1 MKECRPYSTRNWVT
15 AALAAAMACSI
26 AATAFA
32 QQGQPAPQ
40 DVPSVPDVREPQ
52 GFIPEPAAVERAAVF
67 ADRHLSG
74 GGRGNGFYVNTK
86 SPIQGSGW
94 ISLGPGYRHWY
105 KNDAV
110 FMDASAGVSWRGYKV
125 GQAQFELPKLLRS
138 RLVLGTVYRWQDFRN
153 IKSFGEGPDTLESNE
168 ATYHLS
174 SHNVSGYGTV
184 RLMRWLNLNTSVGLI
199 SPEVRSEPGDEP
211 RFTHGETSLVVDA
224 RDYPDHPTS
233 GVLMRVSASRF
244 NDRDQGKYSFD
255 RYETEFA
262 GFLPLAKSRV
272 VVAVH
277 GWAVTSEVD
286 PGQTVPGYLQP
297 TLGGGHSLR
306 SYSDFRFRDDHMLV
320 ANLEVR
326 FALMTHLDLVA
337 FGDAGNVASQRSDLN
352 LDKQSFGGGLRFH
365 TRRATILRADAS
377 TGKEGW
383 RVNFS
388 LSEPLS
394 LSRTER
400 RTAPFPF
407 VP

>member
-1 MKECRPYSTRNWVT
+1 M
-15 AALAAAMACSI
+15 
-26 AATAFA
+26 
-32 QQGQPAPQ
+32 
-40 DVPSVPDVREPQ
+40 
-52 GFIPEPAAVERAAVF
+52 VERAAVF

-74 GGRGNGFYVNTK
+74 GGRSNGFYVNTK

-105 KNDAV
+105 KNDSV
-110 FMDASAGVSWRGYKV
+110 LIDGSAGISWRGYKL
-125 GQAQFELPKLLRS
+125 GQAQLELPKLLHS
-138 RLVLGTVYRWQDFRN
+138 RLALGTIYRWQDFKN
-153 IKSFGEGPDTLESNE
+153 IKSFGAGPDTLESNE

-184 RLMRWLNLNTSVGLI
+184 RLMRWMSLNSSVGLV
-199 SPEVRSEPGDEP
+199 SPEVRSVAGDEP

-224 RDYPDHPTS
+224 RDFPDHPTS

-244 NDRDQGKYSFD
+244 RDRDQAKYSFD
-255 RYETEFA
+255 RYESEFA
-262 GFLPLAKSRV
+262 GFLPLADSRI
-272 VVAVH
+272 VVALR
-277 GWAVTSEVD
+277 GWAVSSEVD
-286 PGQTVPGYLQP
+286 AGQTVPGYLQP

-326 FALMTHLDLVA
+326 FALMTHLDFVV
-337 FGDAGNVASQRSDLN
+337 FGDAGNVAAQRRDLN
-352 LDKQSFGGGLRFH
+352 LDKQSYGGGLRFH
-365 TRRATILRADAS
+365 TRRATILRADAA

-383 RVNFS
+383 RVIFS

-394 LSRTER
+394 LARTER